1 VTSAAG
7 RADVDV
13 AVFADLTDQTM
24 PLLDF
29 AIAVEARGFTGL
41 FLNEHTHQPLE
52 HPTSSFP
59 PGGDVPERYAR
70 FWDPFIALSFVAAQT
85 RLQIGTAVSLIGE
98 HDPIQLA
105 HAVATLD
112 TLSGGRLV
120 LGIGWG
126 WNREEFANHGRP
138 PGRRAHVVEEWVHV
152 LRALWADGVA
162 SYDGEFVQLAP
173 SRSWPK
179 PVQHPGPPILL
190 GGPANERNF
199 ARVARFADGWI
210 TMGEAVDRDSLATQV
225 DDLRRL
231 WAAAGRGEHGPRVN
245 LIHNPV
251 RDAPPLDD
259 VIAIAAELGIER
271 VLYHVFEGDRD
282 AMLRRLDRVSRVH
295 ST

>member
-1 VTSAAG
+1 V
-7 RADVDV
+7 RV
-13 AVFADLTDQTM
+13 M
-24 PLLDF
+24 
-29 AIAVEARGFTGL
+29 
-41 FLNEHTHQPLE
+41 
-52 HPTSSFP
+52 
-59 PGGDVPERYAR
+59 
-70 FWDPFIALSFVAAQT
+70 
-85 RLQIGTAVSLIGE
+85 
-98 HDPIQLA
+98 
-105 HAVATLD
+105 
-112 TLSGGRLV
+112 
-120 LGIGWG
+120 
-126 WNREEFANHGRP
+126 
-138 PGRRAHVVEEWVHV
+138 
-152 LRALWADGVA
+152 RALWADGVA

-179 PVQHPGPPILL
+179 PLQHPGPPILL

-282 AMLRRLDRVSRVH
+282 AMLRRLDRVSGVH